1 MDAELFF
8 FVPLN
13 IKMIIE
19 KFWWQIWDLKL
30 LIFFPLSDV
39 FISNE
44 IFFKSYILGEEQI
57 ESLSQVS

>member
-30 LIFFPLSDV
+30 FIFFPLSDV

-44 IFFKSYILGEEQI
+44 IFFKSYILWEEQI